1 MILTINAKFVNF
13 CRDHFRRDW
22 KKTEKL
28 HFGGGNTDWEER
40 KLGKFKTSET
50 RFVEIMDYV
59 CKKDSLTDTI
69 GYSGIKDFQFKCHS
83 LVESHEEVLESWF
96 FDHQD
101 DGPSLEA
108 FLCIE
113 KLKFCCEDGYFGD
126 NCSPCPGMKQSGKP
140 CFGNG
145 RCQGN
150 GSRAGN
156 GTCSCDAGFVG
167 KMCSNCDSAYFA
179 VLQNSTHIECDEC
192 FAGCSGG
199 CVGASPKDCRA
210 CRIGY
215 KMDPEIGCNDID
227 ECVEAEKCPNA
238 AEKCVNTPGSFEC
251 QCIDGFKRSDSGECV
266 VDVVAHPNV
275 PWLQPAEK
283 LRLISYSSLFLITV
297 FVFTVHRS
305 TSTVFLTVS
314 TIFAALLIDYF
325 FGNGILHL
333 FSKR

>member
-1 MILTINAKFVNF
+1 MEKHRGRQSRKIQDQSVYSIFSAFVIGNHASWVRLDILSSITACNLIPFT
-13 CRDHFRRDW
+13 RI
-22 KKTEKL
+22 
-28 HFGGGNTDWEER
+28 
-40 KLGKFKTSET
+40 GKNGKTSFRGRKHGLGGEKTCET

-83 LVESHEEVLESWF
+83 LVERHEEMLESWF

-113 KLKFCCEDGYFGD
+113 KLKFCSIWEAMLWKRTMP
-126 NCSPCPGMKQSGKP
+126 S
-140 CFGNG
+140 
-145 RCQGN
+145 GN
-150 GSRAGN
+150 GSRTGN

-266 VDVVAHPNV
+266 VDVVVNV
-275 PWLQPAEK
+275 DKTSDETNSSNSVELETNDEPKNTDEEK
-283 LRLISYSSLFLITV
+283 VQQTNDEL
-297 FVFTVHRS
+297 
-305 TSTVFLTVS
+305 
-314 TIFAALLIDYF
+314 
-325 FGNGILHL
+325 
-333 FSKR
+333 

>member
-1 MILTINAKFVNF
+1 MLLGQFAWTSSAASPLAILFLLLGLE
-13 CRDHFRRDW
+13 
-22 KKTEKL
+22 KTEKL

-59 CKKDSLTDTI
+59 CKKDSLIDTI

-83 LVESHEEVLESWF
+83 LVESHEEMLERWF

-101 DGPSLEA
+101 DGPRW
-108 FLCIE
+108 
-113 KLKFCCEDGYFGD
+113 
-126 NCSPCPGMKQSGKP
+126 QSGKP

-150 GSRAGN
+150 GSRTGN

-179 VLQNSTHIECDEC
+179 VMQNSTHIECDEC
-192 FAGCSGG
+192 FVGCSGG

-215 KMDPEIGCNDID
+215 KMDPEVGCNDID
-227 ECVEAEKCPNA
+227 ECVEAGKCPSA
-238 AEKCVNTPGSFEC
+238 TEKCVNTPGSFEC
-251 QCIDGFKRSDSGECV
+251 QCIDGFKRSDAGECV
-266 VDVVAHPNV
+266 VDVVVNV
-275 PWLQPAEK
+275 DKMNDETNSSNSVELEANDEPKNTGEEK
-283 LRLISYSSLFLITV
+283 VQQQANDEL
-297 FVFTVHRS
+297 
-305 TSTVFLTVS
+305 
-314 TIFAALLIDYF
+314 
-325 FGNGILHL
+325 
-333 FSKR
+333 